1 MWLPFASAVIDSFLK
16 WGFVV
21 VAYEEDEE
29 SAASQTLKR
38 RRKADEGLAGKQSN
52 LIPIVP
58 PVETVD
64 VAFCMGGRCG
74 YKRQYIVYSQSP
86 QHATK
91 QDEEARVIVRTHPDA
106 AGNVCSPLAVIF
118 DAGSFVSALTELALT
133 AEVSNARPRLWTQ
146 PRKEQKGNGLDTASL
161 FYDTESRELA
171 AGRETEESALQA
183 QNLVLQQ
190 QLMRVVKTRRANVRI
205 AN

>member
-1 MWLPFASAVIDSFLK
+1 M
-16 WGFVV
+16 V
-21 VAYEEDEE
+21 VAYEEDDE
-29 SAASQTLKR
+29 SAASQTLRKR
-38 RRKADEGLAGKQSN
+38 RKDGDGLSGKPTN
-52 LIPIVP
+52 FLPLVP

-64 VAFCMGGRCG
+64 VAYVQAGRFG
-74 YKRQYIVYSQSP
+74 YRRQYLVYATAP
-86 QHATK
+86 QQATK
-91 QDEEARVIVRTHPDA
+91 QDEEARVIVRQHPDA

-146 PRKEQKGNGLDTASL
+146 PRKEQKGNGLDASQL
-161 FYDTESRELA
+161 FYDTESRDLA
-171 AGRETEESALQA
+171 AGRDTEESALQA

-190 QLMRVVKTRRANVRI
+190 QLMRVVRTRRANVNVENSLFELPA